1 MAGGA
6 GGFIGGFNP
15 LDQDPIEYSG
25 KWGLKEQIQAIAAG
39 RWTGIPTF
47 ELYAWG
53 QNAPEGRL
61 GDNTRINR
69 SSPVQVSNTVKWEQ
83 PAAGY
88 DFAAA
93 LATDGTLWTWG
104 QAGNGQ
110 LGGNNNFPTRSS
122 PVQVGTLT
130 NWGSLAAGHEHCH
143 AIKTDGTLWSWGK
156 ATDYGQLGDN
166 TKISKSS
173 PIQIGART
181 DWSQVSAFFHTS
193 AATTTSGQLFTWG
206 RNNYGQLAD
215 NTTFSRSS
223 PVQVGALTNWA
234 QASAGLAACAAIKT
248 DGALWNWG
256 AYALGNGSSTRL
268 SSPVQVGAL
277 TNWAQVSM
285 GRLHALAITTTG
297 QLYGWGIVSYGSL
310 PGGTSYS
317 PVQIG
322 ALTTWS
328 YLSAGSGQS
337 SALKTDGTLW
347 VWGRNTFGQV
357 GDGTTI
363 DRSSPVQIG
372 ASTSWARLTTSRA
385 NNSSQ
390 TFAIEMGASN

>member
-25 KWGLKEQIQAIAAG
+25 KWGLKEQVQAIAAG

-88 DFAAA
+88 GFAAA

-234 QASAGLAACAAIKT
+234 QASAGLAACAPSKPTAPFGIGGPTRSETAVLLVFPARYKLARLQT
-248 DGALWNWG
+248 GRRCRWDDFMPSRLRQQV
-256 AYALGNGSSTRL
+256 SSM
-268 SSPVQVGAL
+268 VGAL
-277 TNWAQVSM
+277 SATVRFR
-285 GRLHALAITTTG
+285 GALAIAPYK
-297 QLYGWGIVSYGSL
+297 L
-310 PGGTSYS
+310 
-317 PVQIG
+317 
-322 ALTTWS
+322 
-328 YLSAGSGQS
+328 
-337 SALKTDGTLW
+337 
-347 VWGRNTFGQV
+347 
-357 GDGTTI
+357 
-363 DRSSPVQIG
+363 
-372 ASTSWARLTTSRA
+372 AR
-385 NNSSQ
+385 
-390 TFAIEMGASN
+390 